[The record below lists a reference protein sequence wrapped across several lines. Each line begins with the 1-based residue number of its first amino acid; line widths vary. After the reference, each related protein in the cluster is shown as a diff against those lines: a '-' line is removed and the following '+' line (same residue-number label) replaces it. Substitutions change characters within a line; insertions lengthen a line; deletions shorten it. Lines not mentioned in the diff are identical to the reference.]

1 MELKISIIKEY
12 VKKKLSLEAT
22 GHAYF
27 HSLRVM
33 NNAIQISKDLDVD
46 IEIIKLACLTHDL
59 IDKKVSK
66 DIGLSKTELIDELIS
81 TGYDKLI
88 ISNVINIIENISYSK
103 GTIPSS
109 LEGII
114 VQDADRLDA
123 LGAIGIAR
131 TFAYGGNNNRLI
143 YNPGSSDNSDSIFH
157 FHDKLFKLTDLMNTG
172 NARKIAVKRTKLM
185 KDYLDSFYKEWEGKD
200 LEKIKYTR

>member
-1 MELKISIIKEY
+1 MKTKIDAIKEY
-12 VKKKLSLEAT
+12 VKMKLSLEAT
-22 GHAYF
+22 GHDYF

-46 IEIIKLACLTHDL
+46 IEVIKLSCLTHDL

-66 DIGLSKTELIDELIS
+66 NIKVSKKELTDKLKS
-81 TGYDKLI
+81 VGYDKLVLANI
-88 ISNVINIIENISYSK
+88 VNIIETVSYSK
-103 GTIPSS
+103 GFIPES
-109 LEGII
+109 LEGKI

-143 YNPGSSDNSDSIFH
+143 YNPGSSDNSDSVYH
-157 FHDKLFKLTDLMNTG
+157 FYDKLFKLTEFMNTD
-172 NARKIAVKRTKLM
+172 NARVIAMKRTKLM
-185 KDYLDSFYKEWEGKD
+185 KNYMNDFYKEWEGKD
-200 LEKIKYTR
+200 LE